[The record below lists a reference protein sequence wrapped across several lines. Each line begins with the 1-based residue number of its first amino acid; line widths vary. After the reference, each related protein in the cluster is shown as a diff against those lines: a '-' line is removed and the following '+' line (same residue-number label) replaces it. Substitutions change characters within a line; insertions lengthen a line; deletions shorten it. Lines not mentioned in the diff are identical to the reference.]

1 MSEPTPPLLPGEPS
15 PANKPNKPLE
25 PTTDSTAVPVV
36 TPVNSLGC
44 TVEEQ
49 QPIRS
54 VFEAAEAVLRQ
65 PRRVLFQVGEA
76 GNVTLFL
83 YGLSILGLIAYGLV
97 VGSFSGGEQ
106 WWAAPTKIAGG
117 LVVSSLICLP
127 SLYVFSCLAGSR
139 ASIRQIIGLVAGL
152 LAVMTLLLIGFAPV
166 AWVFS
171 QSTESVTTMGLLHL
185 LFWGIAMYFAT
196 AFFHTGFKELV
207 AAKGEGVRKV
217 WLTVFVVVV
226 LQMSTAL
233 RPIIGTS
240 DTYLP
245 SDKRFFLGHWL
256 QSIEAGARSSGAAKA
271 ESRYDF

>member
-1 MSEPTPPLLPGEPS
+1 MNESSPPLLPGDPGAPDEPVKPTVE
-15 PANKPNKPLE
+15 PAAVS
-25 PTTDSTAVPVV
+25 TTHSANT
-36 TPVNSLGC
+36 LGV

-49 QPIRS
+49 QPIS
-54 VFEAAEAVLRQ
+54 GILEAAEAVLRQ
-65 PRRVLFQVGEA
+65 PRRILFQIGE
-76 GNVTLFL
+76 GGGVTLLL

-117 LVVSSLICLP
+117 LVISSLICLP
-127 SLYVFSCLAGSR
+127 SLYVFSCLAGSH
-139 ASIRQIIGLVAGL
+139 ASIRQIIGLVGGL

-171 QSTESVTTMGLLHL
+171 QSTESVTTMGILHL

-196 AFFHTGFKELV
+196 AFFQTGFRELV
-207 AAKGEGVRKV
+207 AAKDGSVLKV
-217 WLTVFVVVV
+217 WLMVFVVVV

-240 DTYLP
+240 DSYLP
-245 SDKRFFLGHWL
+245 TDKRFFLGHWL
-256 QSIEAGARSSGAAKA
+256 QSVEEGSRSSSASISDS
-271 ESRYDF
+271 SRSTY